1 MDGTGGDGF
10 YGEARDSLT
19 SDQNINKR
27 MKINTMNQ
35 RETVYRKLDFSLGV
49 NKKFLAK
56 KKDGGKIYRPI
67 NLEKKGGQR
76 FVRVPMKQ
84 GGRIFTDLVPTIRT
98 HPFDRLPP
106 SN

>member
-35 RETVYRKLDFSLGV
+35 RETVYRKLDFSLGEGV
-49 NKKFLAK
+49 IKNFWRKRRME
-56 KKDGGKIYRPI
+56 G
-67 NLEKKGGQR
+67 R
-76 FVRVPMKQ
+76 F
-84 GGRIFTDLVPTIRT
+84 I
-98 HPFDRLPP
+98 DRLI
-106 SN
+106 SRRKGVKDSFECR